1 MKETLRRT
9 DKEITE
15 IYHFGKSTTPDR
27 PDQTWVN
34 CLNLFCCWIYC
45 LTTAVD
51 FSLTEPIKYDRL
63 QKYGFQ

>member
-34 CLNLFCCWIYC
+34 CLIFLLLDILFNNC
-45 LTTAVD
+45 
-51 FSLTEPIKYDRL
+51 S
-63 QKYGFQ
+63 